1 MADPKSN
8 ERVRVDGK
16 FFRLGEQK
24 FYVKGVAYGP
34 FALSAEKDHF
44 PSAALA
50 KADFQLIRELGA
62 NVIRTYYPPPRW
74 FLDLAAEHELKIL
87 VDIPW
92 EKNRCFLDSEK
103 TKQAAREVVRRV
115 VHEGAGHAA
124 IFAYSIVN
132 EIASDIVR
140 WSGARAVENFLDEL
154 IAVAKEA
161 DPGCLCTFS
170 NYPPT
175 EFLHPRTIDFLSF
188 NVYLHQRK
196 VYENYLYRLQMLAE
210 KKPLLISEFGI
221 DSLREGEEAKCEILS
236 WQVETTFRAGLA
248 GTVVFSFTDDWVVA
262 GEPIADWAMGLTTPE
277 RKRKPSFRAVQAAFG
292 KAPYFPPARVPKVSV
307 VVACYNGAR
316 TLKAC
321 LDSLSRQNYPDYEV
335 ILVDDGSLDASG
347 QIASLY
353 TNIRYFRQSNKGLSA
368 ARNAGIAA
376 ATGEIIAFTDADC
389 RADEDWVHFLIS
401 DLLSGDF
408 AGAG

>member
-277 RKRKPSFRAVQAAFG
+277 R
-292 KAPYFPPARVPKVSV
+292 
-307 VVACYNGAR
+307 